1 MFKIRS
7 IAVRLILAIALTVA
21 VACGIPGNFS
31 ILQQRALT
39 RLAPEQQLSQAADQT
54 RARADNELAATGQL
68 GHQADALH
76 ESVDTFLAGL
86 RDAA

>member
-21 VACGIPGNFS
+21 VACGIPGTFS

-39 RLAPEQQLSQAADQT
+39 RLAPEQQLGQAADQT
-54 RARADNELAATGQL
+54 RARADNELAATGQF
-68 GHQADALH
+68 GRQADALH
-76 ESVDTFLAGL
+76 ESVDTFLASL
-86 RDAA
+86 RDAT